1 MVEKLPVKLYVY
13 FIKPFLLFLAA
24 VVFAFS
30 NLPSAALAHE
40 YSIIVK
46 ISEQKLYLMSGNKIS
61 KTYAVSTSKY
71 GIGNKIKSK
80 KTPLG
85 IHLIAEK
92 IGEGAPLGAVF
103 DSRRRY
109 TGKTS
114 TIYTDDTRLNEN
126 YELTRIIWL
135 EGMEPGINKGKGID
149 SYKRLIYIH
158 GTAEEGLI
166 GTPASIG
173 CIRMKNSD
181 VIELFSLVSIGMIVE
196 IKE

>member
-1 MVEKLPVKLYVY
+1 MNITHILVCLLLVAGFSVE
-13 FIKPFLLFLAA
+13 
-24 VVFAFS
+24 S
-30 NLPSAALAHE
+30 HAHD
-40 YSIIVK
+40 YSIIIK
-46 ISEQKLYLMSGNKIS
+46 ISEQKLYLMNSNEVL
-61 KTYAVSTSKY
+61 KTYAVSTSRY
-71 GIGNKIKSK
+71 GIGSRIKSN

-85 IHLIAEK
+85 THRIVQK
-92 IGEGAPLGAVF
+92 IGEGAPLGAIF
-103 DSRRRY
+103 DSKRRY

-114 TIYTDDTRLNEN
+114 IIYTDDTKLSEN

-135 EGMEPGINKGKGID
+135 EGMQPKINKGKGID

-173 CIRMKNSD
+173 CVRMKNSD
-181 VIELFSLVSIGMIVE
+181 VIELFSMVSIGMIVE